1 MRLTENF
8 TQREFKTKEDV
19 SYIVKELQILRDF
32 LGERIKVVNYKHNKY
47 VDIKSYELEN
57 EDLILIINSL
67 IDTKDLKKGKTLLN
81 KNSVRYE
88 IN

>member
-19 SYIVKELQILRDF
+19 SYIVKELQVLRDF
-32 LGERIKVVNYKHNKY
+32 LGERIKIVDYRHRQY
-47 VDIKSYELEN
+47 VDIKSYEVEN

-67 IDTKDLKKGKTLLN
+67 IDTKDLKKGNTLLN